1 MFSLDRFQNESVLK
15 THRLMTEYLYDRLTT
30 PYLMKNSPYLE
41 SANKLMMRVVQHGF
55 IEYWR
60 PNLLRM
66 DKGMSFPVDIEKI
79 ESMATPATP
88 LTVSRIIGSFM
99 LYLIGILISMIVFIV
114 ELITVKYFKN
124 R

>member
-1 MFSLDRFQNESVLK
+1 
-15 THRLMTEYLYDRLTT
+15 
-30 PYLMKNSPYLE
+30 MKNSPYLE